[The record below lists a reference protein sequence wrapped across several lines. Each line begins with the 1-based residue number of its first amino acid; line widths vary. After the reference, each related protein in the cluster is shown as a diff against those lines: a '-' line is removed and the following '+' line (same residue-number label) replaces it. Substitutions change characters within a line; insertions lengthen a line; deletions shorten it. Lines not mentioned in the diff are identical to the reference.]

1 MVTFTRHNR
10 YPNLKNLPAS
20 IELQLMPLVHTC
32 SRYPSYNK
40 YCIATHRSTAMYDY
54 YAVLYFS
61 SAVDGTSVCGTVDN
75 TRAWYTRA
83 WYTRAWYTCGTRS
96 WTADDKVY
104 MSSVDEGKYHRQSDS
119 PVEKKSRHSNVEP

>member
-10 YPNLKNLPAS
+10 YPNIKNLPAS
-20 IELQLMPLVHTC
+20 IELQLMPLVHAC
-32 SRYPSYNK
+32 SRYPAKIS
-40 YCIATHRSTAMYDY
+40 IVSRHA
-54 YAVLYFS
+54 AVQPCMIIMQFYIFS

-75 TRAWYTRA
+75 TRAWYT
-83 WYTRAWYTCGTRS
+83 CGTRS
-96 WTADDKVY
+96 WIADDKVY